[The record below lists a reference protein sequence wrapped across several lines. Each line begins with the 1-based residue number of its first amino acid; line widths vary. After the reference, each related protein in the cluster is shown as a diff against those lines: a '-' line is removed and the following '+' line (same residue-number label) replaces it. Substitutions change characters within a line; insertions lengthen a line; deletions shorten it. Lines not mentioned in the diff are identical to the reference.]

1 MTQLD
6 PDPLHVPEPPHA
18 PWNGWRSMDEPAP
31 SRRSGCLLWSLVG
44 LGLWAA
50 LLLAAVAVAAPRSAP
65 QVTNPYSAGRMAV
78 ARTGAPHREASK
90 REPKLVAAGG
100 APLPRAGVG
109 PEQPILAAGTISGL
123 STWYRWHVGQAAAGP
138 ALRAALGS
146 HWRGSVVR
154 VCARSCVRVTLTDWC
169 LCGHGRVIDLDSRA
183 FARLAPLSVGV
194 LRVTILSGATAPRPT
209 APTPTAPNT
218 DAIEVFR

>member
-1 MTQLD
+1 MR
-6 PDPLHVPEPPHA
+6 PF
-18 PWNGWRSMDEPAP
+18 
-31 SRRSGCLLWSLVG
+31 LLWSLVG

-138 ALRAALGS
+138 ALRAVLGS

-154 VCARSCVRVTLTDWC
+154 VCARSCVRVTLTDWMRADR
-169 LCGHGRVIDLDSRA
+169 LVDLDSRS
-183 FARLAPLSVGV
+183 FARLAPLSAGV
-194 LRVTILSGATAPRPT
+194 IRVTISLVGTPTLAPT
-209 APTPTAPNT
+209 APPTDWIP
-218 DAIEVFR
+218 VQ

>member
-1 MTQLD
+1 MK
-6 PDPLHVPEPPHA
+6 PF
-18 PWNGWRSMDEPAP
+18 
-31 SRRSGCLLWSLVG
+31 LLWSLVG

-100 APLPRAGVG
+100 APLPRGGGG

-123 STWYRWHVGQAAAGP
+123 STWYSWHPNEAAAGP
-138 ALRAALGS
+138 ALRRSLGPG
-146 HWRGSVVR
+146 WRGATVR
-154 VCARSCVRVTLTDWC
+154 VCSLHRCVTVRLSDWC
-169 LCGHGRVIDLDSRA
+169 LCPGGRIVDLDRRS
-183 FARLAPLSVGV
+183 FVQLAPLSRGV
-194 LRVTILSGATAPRPT
+194 IPVTVMPRLGGYGVPRVTAPEPT
-209 APTPTAPNT
+209 APAT
-218 DAIEVFR
+218 DSGG